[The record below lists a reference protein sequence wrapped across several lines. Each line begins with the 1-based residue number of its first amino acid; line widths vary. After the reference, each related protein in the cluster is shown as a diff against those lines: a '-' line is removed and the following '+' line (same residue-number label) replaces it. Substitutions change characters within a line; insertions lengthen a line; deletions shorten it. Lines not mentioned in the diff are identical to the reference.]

1 MSELIDLS
9 RRKFIYA
16 TSCTCAS
23 SILFSSCA
31 EVVMSERKQ
40 LIIYPDGFLYSQA
53 YPAYNNFKSKSKLVT
68 GTSEY
73 NQVIEVGSR
82 IRDAINVFYDANGQ
96 ENPTSNFQW
105 EIILVDDDQ
114 TKNAWCMP
122 GGKIAFYS
130 GILPLSLIHI

>member
-1 MSELIDLS
+1 MPELINLS

-16 TSCTCAS
+16 ASCTCAS
-23 SILFSSCA
+23 SLLFSSCA
-31 EVVMSERKQ
+31 EVAISERKQ

-53 YPAYNNFKSKSKLVT
+53 YPAYNNFKSKSKLIT

-73 NQVIEVGSR
+73 DKVIEVSYK
-82 IRDAINVFYDANGQ
+82 IREAINIFYDTNGQ
-96 ENPTSNFQW
+96 KNPTLNFQW

-122 GGKIAFYS
+122 VEKLLFTLVYY
-130 GILPLSLIHI
+130 L